1 MAGTDNL
8 QVAQDNWIGCLT
20 YQSTA
25 TKIPDATELQSLA
38 RQARAR
44 NRSVGVT
51 GMLLFE
57 EGRFLQTLE
66 GPPEGL
72 EAIWS
77 SVARDQR
84 HSEIEV
90 LSKHM
95 APARLFTGW
104 DMFLSSNVSRIPDP
118 VGGQFDLPPAVA
130 EHVRKAVQMSLD
142 GDDIGLNA
150 LMAALA
156 EQGWTS
162 DAVLSLLIEP
172 AARALGDAWL
182 ADDCTELDLTIA
194 ISMLQMAGHAVR
206 YETAPQGIRSSRYSI
221 LLATAPGE
229 PHMLGTALL
238 ADQFTD
244 AGWQVEMAF
253 PDTEEALLNQLGA
266 QKPDA
271 IDIGLSDALFR
282 QQSLDR
288 LRSAVEHSR
297 LVPANHPTV
306 VSVGGRLFAEAA
318 ATAAS
323 VGADHA
329 RMTVA
334 GASIR
339 MAELVR
345 KSRRENSRRGR

>member
-1 MAGTDNL
+1 MARTEKL
-8 QVAQDNWIGCLT
+8 QSEQDNWIGCLT

-25 TKIPDATELQSLA
+25 TSKPSAAELRSLA
-38 RQARAR
+38 HQARTR

-66 GPPEGL
+66 GPPEGV

-90 LSKHM
+90 LSRHM

-104 DMFLSSNVSRIPDP
+104 DLFLSSKLSHAPDLADAAA
-118 VGGQFDLPPAVA
+118 GIPPAMA
-130 EHVRKAVQMSLD
+130 KHVRKAARHALD
-142 GDDIGLNA
+142 GDDIALNA
-150 LMAALA
+150 MIAALA

-162 DAVLSLLIEP
+162 AAVLNLLIEP
-172 AARALGDAWL
+172 TARALGDAWL
-182 ADDCTELDLTIA
+182 ADDCSELDLTIA
-194 ISMLQMAGHAVR
+194 LSMLQLAGHAVR
-206 YETAPQGIRSSRYSI
+206 YETAPQAIRSSRYSI

-244 AGWQVEMAF
+244 AGWEVEMTF
-253 PDTEEALLNQLGA
+253 PDSEEALLNQLRA
-266 QKPDA
+266 QRPDA
-271 IDIGLSDALFR
+271 LDIGLSDALFR
-282 QQSLDR
+282 QQSLIG
-288 LRSAVEHSR
+288 LRSVIEHSR
-297 LVPANHPTV
+297 SVPANHPTV

-318 ATAAS
+318 ATAAT

-329 RMTVA
+329 RTTAA
-334 GASIR
+334 GASVR

-345 KSRRENSRRGR
+345 QSRQF